1 MKRLLSLILF
11 CSSLALNGQIANSG
25 EFIAVIGKAT
35 GSFSPDMITFNFSI
49 NVKDKK
55 QLSAVE
61 KLNNQSNKLI
71 DRIVEL
77 GIDPK
82 KIKLS
87 NYDLSEDFDYSDN
100 KRKTLGF
107 LASES
112 FEFDINYSEE
122 KFNLIID
129 SISTTKI
136 LDISFTYFLKA
147 SDSLQYQVKYDLVS
161 KASDDAYEIAKTL
174 ANRRGLM
181 LGEIFS
187 IEYTEN
193 ISSLYGNTV
202 LPAPPYPPM
211 IERLN
216 DDQPRISRKIAL
228 QQIKSEQEVRIVYK
242 IKNTR

>member
-1 MKRLLSLILF
+1 MKRFVSLILF
-11 CSSLALNGQIANSG
+11 CLSITLSGQIANSG
-25 EFIAVIGKAT
+25 EFIAVIGKAS
-35 GSFSPDMITFNFSI
+35 GSFTPDMITFDFSI

-61 KLNNQSNKLI
+61 NLNNQANTLI
-71 DRIVEL
+71 ERIVRL

-100 KRKTLGF
+100 KRKTAGF

-112 FEFDINYSEE
+112 FEFDISYSEE
-122 KFNLIID
+122 KFNTIID
-129 SISTTKI
+129 SISITKI
-136 LDISFTYFLKA
+136 PDISFTYFLKA
-147 SDSLQYQVKYDLVS
+147 SDSLRNQVKYDLVA

-174 ANRRGLM
+174 AKRRGLT
-181 LGEIFS
+181 LGDIFS

-202 LPAPPYPPM
+202 LPPPPPPPM
-211 IERLN
+211 IDRLN
-216 DDQPRISRKIAL
+216 DAAPRISRKIAL
-228 QQIKSEQEVRIVYK
+228 QQIDAQQEVRIVYK
-242 IKNTR
+242 INNTR